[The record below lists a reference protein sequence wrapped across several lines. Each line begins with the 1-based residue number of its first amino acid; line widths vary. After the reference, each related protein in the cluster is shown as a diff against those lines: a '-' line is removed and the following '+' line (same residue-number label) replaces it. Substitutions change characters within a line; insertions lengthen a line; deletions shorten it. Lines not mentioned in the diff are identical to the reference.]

1 MLVVV
6 ILTIFCI
13 SFSTVVQCDNN
24 ETMPT
29 PIDLVTAKQMQKP
42 NTKLDSGNVDG
53 DMKQL

>member
-1 MLVVV
+1 MFFVV